1 MKKYLYLL
9 PVRTILFIIIFY
21 IISLITKKDI
31 TETSTWWTLAVN
43 IVNIIIIG
51 ILLLICKSNNIKFMQ
66 LFKKSKNK
74 TTLKEMILIP
84 IIISI
89 LALLGM
95 NLAAYLIYNEIPYTP
110 ECMFQPIPLLLAICN
125 ILILPI
131 TTTLAEDG
139 LYIGI
144 GVNNI
149 KNKYLSIIIPLFFY
163 LIQHSFFP
171 LIWDYKFML
180 FRFLS
185 FLFIIL
191 FMCIYYKKKI
201 T

>member
-1 MKKYLYLL
+1 MKKKYLYLL
-9 PVRTILFIIIFY
+9 PLRSILFVIVFY
-21 IISLITKKDI
+21 IISLIIKKDMN
-31 TETSTWWTLAVN
+31 ETAKWWTLAVN
-43 IVNIIIIG
+43 IVNIIIIS
-51 ILLLICKSNNIKFMQ
+51 ILFKICKSNNIKFMQ
-66 LFKKSKNK
+66 LFKKSASK
-74 TTLKEMILIP
+74 TNLREIILIA
-84 IIISI
+84 IAISV

-95 NLAAYLIYNEIPYTP
+95 NLSAYLIYNKIPYTP

-139 LYIGI
+139 LYLGI

-171 LIWDYKFML
+171 LILDFKFML
-180 FRFLS
+180 FRFL
-185 FLFIIL
+185 
-191 FMCIYYKKKI
+191 
-201 T
+201 